1 MIKNHNMK
9 KGLIS
14 FVFASVVLMACS
26 KSGDTPTPTPPTPPT
41 PVAEANIVFTIDPD
55 PGTGIYASIGAS
67 QSMIINI
74 SSTIPTAGVTID
86 VKTTKDSDGA
96 TVSSSSVAS
105 TTAKNTV
112 SIDNLSSGVLC
123 TTTITITSKSKS
135 DNNASK
141 SFKIARK

>member
-26 KSGDTPTPTPPTPPT
+26 KSGDSPAPTPPAPT
-41 PVAEANIVFTIDPD
+41 PEASIVFTIDPD
-55 PGTGIYASIGAS
+55 PGTSIYASLGAS
-67 QSMIINI
+67 QSMSVNI
-74 SSTIPTAGVTID
+74 SSTIPSAGVTID
-86 VKTTKDSDGA
+86 VKTTKDSDGS

>member
-26 KSGDTPTPTPPTPPT
+26 KSGDSPAPTPPAPT
-41 PVAEANIVFTIDPD
+41 PEASIVFTIDPD
-55 PGTGIYASIGAS
+55 PGTSIYASLGAS
-67 QSMIINI
+67 QSMSVNI
-74 SSTIPTAGVTID
+74 SSTIPSAGVTID
-86 VKTTKDSDGA
+86 VKTTKDSDGS
-96 TVSSSSVAS
+96 TVSSSSIAS

>member
-14 FVFASVVLMACS
+14 FVLASVTLMACS
-26 KSGDTPTPTPPTPPT
+26 KSGDSPAPTPNPPA
-41 PVAEANIVFTIDPD
+41 PVAEASIVFTIDPD
-55 PGTGIYASIGAS
+55 PGTSIYASLGAS
-67 QSMIINI
+67 QSMSVNI
-74 SSTIPTAGVTID
+74 SSTIPSAGVTID
-86 VKTTKDSDGA
+86 VKTTKDSDGS

>member
-1 MIKNHNMK
+1 MK

-26 KSGDTPTPTPPTPPT
+26 KSGDSPAPPPPAPTP
-41 PVAEANIVFTIDPD
+41 EASIVFTIDPD
-55 PGTGIYASIGAS
+55 PGTSIYASLGAS
-67 QSMIINI
+67 QSMAVNI
-74 SSTIPTAGVTID
+74 SSTIPSAGVTID
-86 VKTTKDSDGA
+86 VKTTKDSDGS